1 MQVQI
6 DARLDDMQAQILAK
20 VSFFEVN
27 IECYSFKTFF
37 IFQIDTIFN
46 ILREQAEAPREAP
59 RETPRETG

>member
-1 MQVQI
+1 LPNDGIDARLDDMQVQI

-37 IFQIDTIFN
+37 IF
-46 ILREQAEAPREAP
+46 
-59 RETPRETG
+59 